1 MLFRMDADGANI
13 RPLSYANLSEWAPGV
28 MRDGR
33 ILWTRSE
40 YLDKGADFG
49 HTLWAIRPDGTH
61 AELVFGNNTPN
72 CYINGREVPGTREI
86 CCTLFSHG
94 GDHNGPI
101 GLIDRAQGPVRHA
114 GRSPTSRRTSRPTT
128 T

>member
-1 MLFRMDADGANI
+1 MLFRMDADGSNI
-13 RPLSYANLSEWAPGV
+13 RPLSFANLSEWTPAV

-33 ILWTRSE
+33 IIWTRSE

-49 HTLWAIRPDGTH
+49 HTLWAIRPDGTQP
-61 AELVFGNNTPN
+61 ELIFGNNTPN

-101 GLIDRAQGPVRHA
+101 GLIDRAKGRSTPA
-114 GRSPTSRRTSRPTT
+114 RSPTSRRTSRPTT